1 MGRHARGG
9 RAARNKFTII
19 VNSFEVVA
27 LVATAALTALLLAP
41 LPAVV
46 VTAAI
51 AIGALVSRRNAWRF
65 ALSVLDDLPA
75 TALLVA
81 VPTVLADAV
90 LVPLGLA
97 RPLDVLLTGVAAL
110 VALALARTVAFA
122 VVRRRRKDGRDHLR
136 ALIVGSDEA
145 GTRLGSS
152 LDHGLRYGIRVVGFV
167 DDDRPLLADLGP
179 QLGSVDVLPQLV
191 DEHRIDV
198 VLVTFGA
205 HRDDAVVDAV
215 RELTG
220 SDAEVYV
227 VPRMFELHQR
237 NKVSEM
243 VDGIP
248 LQRLRPISHPRG
260 AWRVKRAIDV
270 TVSAVAL
277 VMVSPVLAVIAAAV
291 RKETGPG
298 VIFKQE
304 RIGQHGVPFTLFK
317 FRSLIPVGGEGDVRW
332 NIDTDN
338 RLGRVG
344 KFIRATSLDELPQL
358 VNVLKGDMSL
368 VGPRPERGYFV
379 ERFNETIPGYR
390 FRHRVPVGLTGY
402 AAVQG
407 LRGDTSIHQRA
418 HFDNLYAESWS
429 LWLDVKIAFWTISQ
443 LVPKRAPEA
452 VLPVPSPPAEVPA
465 PPAPMDDAPTTVL
478 PRLPQH
484 TSVPDPARDEP
495 TAASLEITH
504 EITLPRD

>member
-9 RAARNKFTII
+9 RAARNRFGLI
-19 VNSFEVVA
+19 VTGLEVGALVVA
-27 LVATAALTALLLAP
+27 GGLSAWLLAP
-41 LPAVV
+41 LPAAVV
-46 VTAAI
+46 AVAVLLGVAA
-51 AIGALVSRRNAWRF
+51 SRRNAWRLG
-65 ALSVLDDLPA
+65 LSVLDDLPA

-81 VPTVLADAV
+81 VPTVLAEAV
-90 LVPLGLA
+90 LVPTGLA
-97 RPLDVLLTGVAAL
+97 HPLDALFTGAAVLVAL
-110 VALALARTVAFA
+110 VAARIVAFA
-122 VVRRRRKDGRDHLR
+122 IIRHRRKDGRDHLR

-152 LDHGLRYGIRVVGFV
+152 LDHGLQYGIRVVGFV

-198 VLVTFGA
+198 VLVSFGA

-220 SDAEVYV
+220 SNAEVFV

-248 LQRLRPISHPRG
+248 LQRLRSITHPRG

-270 TVSAVAL
+270 VVSAVAL
-277 VMVSPVLAVIAAAV
+277 LMVSPVLAVIAAAV

-304 RIGQHGVPFTLFK
+304 RIGQHGVPFTLYK

-332 NIDTDN
+332 NIDTDT

-390 FRHRVPVGLTGY
+390 YRHRVPVGLTGY

-465 PPAPMDDAPTTVL
+465 PPAPMDDAPTAVI
-478 PRLPQH
+478 PRLP
-484 TSVPDPARDEP
+484 RP
-495 TAASLEITH
+495 TQENAETEQPSSGSLEITH